1 MLSVSRSASSG
12 LILFWLAFSAMVQAA
27 GAPVPVET
35 LPVVVQEYARP
46 VRISGVLENKSE
58 QNLAFK
64 VGGLLRRVAVD
75 EGQWVKA
82 GQMLAS
88 LDLEEIDAQVA
99 KAESVLSNA
108 ERNLERFRSLQGSD
122 ALSVE
127 QLQRAETQVEV
138 ARSDLRVARFNQR
151 HSVILAP
158 ADGRILKR
166 FVEPNEMVANGKPA
180 FLFASKQAGWVLRAG
195 VTDRD
200 IVRLS
205 LNDTA
210 AVSFDALPG
219 QTFAA
224 ELSELAGRADQSQ
237 TFEVELRLAGNGS
250 TPLLAGFV
258 GHAVII
264 PAQAQPAALVPV
276 AAMVRAAKGEAE
288 VFVVGADGR
297 AEKRSVRLL
306 VLDEGNMVVTD
317 GLSAGEQVI
326 VSGAQFLT
334 DGRELALPAQTADNP

>member
-1 MLSVSRSASSG
+1 MIRIPKASLCGVLFCLSAA
-12 LILFWLAFSAMVQAA
+12 LQAA
-27 GAPVPVET
+27 PAIPVET
-35 LPVVVQEYARP
+35 LLLKSQDYARP

-64 VGGLLRRVAVD
+64 TAGLVRKVLVD
-75 EGQWVKA
+75 DGQWVKD

-99 KAESVLSNA
+99 KAESVLANA
-108 ERNLERFRSLQGSD
+108 ENNLQRFRSLQGSD
-122 ALSVE
+122 ALSID
-127 QLQRAETQVEV
+127 QLQRAETQAEV

-180 FLFASKQAGWVLRAG
+180 FLFAAKKAGWVLRAG

-210 AVSFDALPG
+210 AVNFDAWPG

-224 ELSELAGRADQSQ
+224 DVSELAGRADQSQ
-237 TFEVELRLAGNGS
+237 TFEVELRLAGGEQQ
-250 TPLLAGFV
+250 LLAGFV
-258 GHAVII
+258 GHAVIT
-264 PAQAQPAALVPV
+264 PATAQAVFLVPV
-276 AAMVRAAKGEAE
+276 TAMVRAQQNKAE
-288 VFVVGADGR
+288 VFVVGPDQRAQRREVQLLGLDDGHMVIGAGL
-297 AEKRSVRLL
+297 AEG
-306 VLDEGNMVVTD
+306 DQVVV
-317 GLSAGEQVI
+317 A
-326 VSGAQFLT
+326 GAQFLS
-334 DGRELALPAQTADNP
+334 DGRALTITAAQQP